1 MEAVVEYELA
11 EAQEE
16 IIRKPAPKP
25 PESVAEYLA
34 MPEGAPYFQFVN
46 GEAIEMPA
54 PILLHQHI
62 ISNLNFYFV
71 LFLKQHHIAGT
82 VYPAPVDVYFTE
94 TDYFQPDLVFVSNER
109 REILE
114 NRKNIKGAPDLVVEV
129 LSPSTGYYDLSH
141 KKAIYEQEGVREYWL
156 VYPNELRVEVLQNT
170 DNGFVVLNQARKTG
184 VVRSAVLEGFA
195 LEIAEIFE

>member
-16 IIRKPAPKP
+16 ITRKPARKP
-25 PESVAEYLA
+25 PQSVAEYLA
-34 MPEGAPYFQFVN
+34 MPEGAPYFQFIS
-46 GEAIEMPA
+46 GKAIEMAA
-54 PILLHQHI
+54 PILIHQQI
-62 ISNLNFYFV
+62 ISNLNIYLG
-71 LFLKQHHIAGT
+71 LFIKQKKLGIL
-82 VYPAPVDVYFTE
+82 YPAPIDVYFTE

-109 REILE
+109 SEILE

-156 VYPNELRVEVLQNT
+156 VYPDEFRVEVLQNS

>member
-1 MEAVVEYELA
+1 MDAVLEYELA

-34 MPEGAPYFQFVN
+34 MPEGAPYYQFIN
-46 GEAIEMPA
+46 GEVIIMAAPTLAHQKAIRR
-54 PILLHQHI
+54 LLQY
-62 ISNLNFYFV
+62 LGNFVDTYS
-71 LFLKQHHIAGT
+71 LGELYGS
-82 VYPAPVDVYFTE
+82 PVDVYFSE
-94 TDYFQPDLVFVSNER
+94 KNYFEPDLVFVSNDR
-109 REILE
+109 AHILTE
-114 NRKNIKGAPDLVVEV
+114 KNIQGAPDLVVEV

-170 DNGFVVLNQARKTG
+170 DNGFIVLNQARKTG
-184 VVRSAVLEGFA
+184 VVRSAVLEGFT